1 MTFVNATLK
10 EEMPL
15 GRIASAYLAETKF
28 ECLRVLRSPA
38 FVIPILALPVGFYL
52 LLGVA
57 MAGARMARQGP
68 SDASIF
74 VSFLVYGMLAPG
86 LLGVSSLL
94 AGDRAQRIVEYKR
107 ALPAPFGSVIVAKLL
122 MAIALSLG
130 VVGLIIA
137 LAATIGRVPL
147 TASQFITAG
156 AIALA
161 GVAPISAIGVY
172 LATRAAP
179 SGVSAIAGGL
189 LVAMAML
196 AGLFYPLPNVLDALR
211 PIWPTYHIQQ
221 LCLAAL
227 GLSAGG
233 GSLLNAFALVGF
245 TTVFG
250 LLAAKRLVHPN

>member
-1 MTFVNATLK
+1 MTNMERA
-10 EEMPL
+10 MPARRL
-15 GRIASAYLAETKF
+15 VSAYFAETKF

-57 MAGARMARQGP
+57 MAGMRAERP
-68 SDASIF
+68 ASTNVVIF

-94 AGDRAQRIVEYKR
+94 ASDRVQRILEYKR

-122 MAIALSLG
+122 MAVALSLG
-130 VVGLIIA
+130 VVVLIIA
-137 LAATIGRVPL
+137 LGATLGRVPL
-147 TASQFITAG
+147 TTWQFIAAG

-161 GVAPISAIGVY
+161 GVAPISAIGLY

-189 LVAMAML
+189 LVAMAIL
-196 AGLFYPLPNVLDALR
+196 AGLFYPLPGVLDALR

-221 LCLAAL
+221 LTLAAL
-227 GLSAGG
+227 GVSVGDAPWQ
-233 GSLLNAFALVGF
+233 NVAALIGF
-245 TTVFG
+245 TLVFG
-250 LLAAKRLVHPN
+250 LFAARRLVRPD